1 MFEQRNHIKVF
12 VSSTVYDFQSQLDTL
27 YSTLDGYGYD
37 VLMSHKGTIPL
48 DSSLSNLE
56 NCLKGVE
63 MCDVFLGFIRP
74 LVGSGILRPGEKSI
88 TEQEFDLALGRKM
101 PRFVLAD
108 YRVVFAREFTRML
121 NIPLGNI
128 PNVVKRK
135 HSDGTITERPNRV
148 VHAAT
153 IEMYNN
159 AIQANVMPATLRKGN
174 WVQEYKN
181 LQDIMI
187 HIEAQFKDVE
197 RIKKLIAQ
205 HG

>member
-1 MFEQRNHIKVF
+1 
-12 VSSTVYDFQSQLDTL
+12 
-27 YSTLDGYGYD
+27 
-37 VLMSHKGTIPL
+37 
-48 DSSLSNLE
+48 
-56 NCLKGVE
+56 
-63 MCDVFLGFIRP
+63 
-74 LVGSGILRPGEKSI
+74 
-88 TEQEFDLALGRKM
+88 
-101 PRFVLAD
+101 
-108 YRVVFAREFTRML
+108 L